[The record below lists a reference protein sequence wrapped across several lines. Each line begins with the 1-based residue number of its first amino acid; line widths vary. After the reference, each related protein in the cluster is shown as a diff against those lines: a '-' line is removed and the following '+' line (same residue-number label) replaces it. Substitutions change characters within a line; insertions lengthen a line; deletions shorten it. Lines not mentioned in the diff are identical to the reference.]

1 MYVKY
6 TLNLN
11 SNDKRI
17 KWGTIYYQNWSSTTQ
32 NLDYKKNT
40 FNKLIYKPDFL
51 RTMLNVIR
59 LIQFSINMRFYA
71 HVLKVE
77 NWKPHVNT
85 SSE

>member
-17 KWGTIYYQNWSSTTQ
+17 KGGTIYYQNWSSKTQ

-51 RTMLNVIR
+51 RTMLNAYKIY
-59 LIQFSINMRFYA
+59 SIFDKYA
-71 HVLKVE
+71 FLRTCIKSIKLK
-77 NWKPHVNT
+77 T
-85 SSE
+85 TC